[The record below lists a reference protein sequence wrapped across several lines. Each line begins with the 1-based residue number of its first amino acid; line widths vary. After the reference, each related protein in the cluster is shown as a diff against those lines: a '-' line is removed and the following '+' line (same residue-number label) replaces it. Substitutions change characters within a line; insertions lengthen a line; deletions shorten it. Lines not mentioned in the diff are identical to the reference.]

1 MVRFEFEPVSGTMA
15 SHVKLKRD
23 KVGAQDYDAQIK
35 EVRSQLVEQLRVFDQ
50 QLEQKTQVLQD
61 LSDYLR
67 RRGEIEAEYA
77 RSLDK
82 LAERFSSRIKRKE
95 QSGQSVLQCWLVL
108 LGQTRQESRDHG
120 VISEICSTSLPQN
133 LSLCLEHTQRLA
145 KRTREACS
153 TVQEELLKVTTEM
166 QTTLKTYH
174 QYHTEFLSAE
184 GKLKEAEKLEEKP
197 KGTAR
202 KVEKLIEKR
211 QGKVQEIQFK
221 CTKARNEYLLNL
233 AAANSSMN
241 KYYLQDISNLIDTS
255 DVGYHS
261 WVSRVLRGF
270 MSGQTRVQQSL
281 GGQLQQLS
289 DVVATLDQVK
299 DRDTLLQ
306 AHDSTFCLPLSFKY
320 LPHEGDPVCEVSAD
334 CDMQDELETRW
345 RQLES
350 RLDSFTKDTEGIS
363 ETLQEARSIML
374 TFIGDEDLGAVQ
386 DHAASQSQEPS
397 LAKRRASLQETE
409 GAYFT
414 KVKEQL
420 HFTSM
425 ISKLQAKHDLL
436 QVALQK
442 AKANGGNDAS
452 MRTRRSLRHQ
462 RSNRRSHSGAQVNQK
477 LFTGNLLSFIQA
489 SKQDIPIVV
498 KSCIRFIN
506 LNGLHH
512 EGIFRVPGL
521 QLEINSLRDAFE
533 NGDDPLAD
541 GVSDI
546 DSVAGVLKLYFRTL
560 EQPLF
565 PEESFSQLME
575 CGLIEN
581 ESEKCAQIKAVISSY
596 PKPVIVVMRYLFAFL
611 NHVSQYSD
619 ENMMQPYNLA
629 VCFGPSLIRGP
640 EAGDASALQR
650 INALVKSVV
659 AQHESI
665 FPGPAELPGLAYEK
679 CMTLEQDDCEQ
690 NVDEAE
696 GDLDSPSVREDLE
709 AVALFDYTARS
720 STELSFRKG
729 EQLLLHSKPSDE
741 WWRGEASGT
750 KGLIPHKYINI
761 TSSLEATKRTSDKRN
776 STGDLDEVDQS
787 PRLKACRER
796 AGSLGVSGA
805 HGKASL
811 SLPKAHIIRPAKSP
825 DVIRKHLQAHGRKST
840 GGELGQPDN
849 MVIKV
854 DKEVCQQMNNVFH
867 ELLSR
872 HPLIDPPIS
881 NSSSSGSMAPPSSPS
896 QSPSQTPQ
904 KRTGFG
910 RKGRDQQNR

>member
-1 MVRFEFEPVSGTMA
+1 MA

-82 LAERFSSRIKRKE
+82 LADRYSSRIKRKE

-108 LGQTRQESRDHG
+108 LGQTRQESRDHSIIG
-120 VISEICSTSLPQN
+120 DMCSTSLPQN

-153 TVQEELLKVTTEM
+153 MVQEELLKVTTEM

-184 GKLKEAEKLEEKP
+184 GKLKEAEKLEEKQ
-197 KGTAR
+197 KGVAR

-221 CTKARNEYLLNL
+221 CTKARNDYLLNL

-241 KYYLQDISNLIDTS
+241 NYYLQDISNLIDSS
-255 DVGYHS
+255 DVGYHP
-261 WVSRVLRGF
+261 WVARVLRSF
-270 MSGQTRVQQSL
+270 VSGQTRVQQSL
-281 GGQLQQLS
+281 GSQLQQLS
-289 DVVATLDQVK
+289 GAVATLDQVK
-299 DRDTLLQ
+299 DRDMLLQ

-320 LPHEGDPVCEVSAD
+320 LPHEGDPVCDVCAD

-350 RLDSFTKDTEGIS
+350 RLDTFKDTEGIS
-363 ETLQEARSIML
+363 KTLQDARSIML
-374 TFIGDEDLGAVQ
+374 TFIGDEDLGAAQ
-386 DHAASQSQEPS
+386 DQSQEPS

-409 GAYFT
+409 GAYFA
-414 KVKEQL
+414 KVKDQL

-436 QVALQK
+436 QEALQK

-452 MRTRRSLRHQ
+452 IRTRRSLRNQ
-462 RSNRRSHSGAQVNQK
+462 RSNRRSHSGAQVDQK
-477 LFTGNLLSFIQA
+477 LFTGNLLTFIQA

-581 ESEKCAQIKAVISSY
+581 ESEKCEQIKAVISSY
-596 PKPVIVVMRYLFAFL
+596 PEPVIVVMRYLFAFL

-640 EAGDASALQR
+640 EAGDASALQQ
-650 INALVKSVV
+650 INALVKSIVV
-659 AQHESI
+659 QHESI
-665 FPGPAELPGLAYEK
+665 FPGPAELTGPAYEK
-679 CMTLEQDDCEQ
+679 CMTLEQDDCEPI
-690 NVDEAE
+690 VDEAE
-696 GDLDSPSVREDLE
+696 GDLDTSSMKEELE

-720 STELSFRKG
+720 PTELSFRKG
-729 EQLLLHSKPSDE
+729 EHLVLHSKPSDE
-741 WWRGEASGT
+741 WWKGESNGI
-750 KGLIPHKYINI
+750 KGLIPHKYISV
-761 TSSLEATKRTSDKRN
+761 TSSLEATKRASDKRN
-776 STGDLDEVDQS
+776 STGDLDDVDQS
-787 PRLKACRER
+787 PRLKASRER

-811 SLPKAHIIRPAKSP
+811 PLPKSHIIVRPAKSP
-825 DVIRKHLQAHGRKST
+825 DAFRKHLQAQGRKSS
-840 GGELGQPDN
+840 GEELPGSLDN
-849 MVIKV
+849 TVIKV

-872 HPLIDPPIS
+872 HPIIDPPVS
-881 NSSSSGSMAPPSSPS
+881 N
-896 QSPSQTPQ
+896 SQTPQ

-910 RKGRDQQNR
+910 RKGRDQQHR

>member
-1 MVRFEFEPVSGTMA
+1 MA

-23 KVGAQDYDAQIK
+23 KVGAQDYDGQIK

-82 LAERFSSRIKRKE
+82 LAERFSSKIKRKE

-153 TVQEELLKVTTEM
+153 MVQEELLKVTTEM

-255 DVGYHS
+255 DVGYHL

-281 GGQLQQLS
+281 GSQLQQLG

-350 RLDSFTKDTEGIS
+350 RLDNFTKDTEGIS
-363 ETLQEARSIML
+363 ETLQEARYIML

-386 DHAASQSQEPS
+386 DQSQEPS

-462 RSNRRSHSGAQVNQK
+462 RSNRRNHSGAQVNQK
-477 LFTGNLLSFIQA
+477 LFTGNLISFIQA

-640 EAGDASALQR
+640 EAGDASVLQQ
-650 INALVKSVV
+650 INALVKSIV

-696 GDLDSPSVREDLE
+696 GDLDSPSMSEDLE
-709 AVALFDYTARS
+709 AVALFNYTARS

-729 EQLLLHSKPSDE
+729 EHLLLHSKPSDE
-741 WWRGEASGT
+741 WWRGEANGI

-761 TSSLEATKRTSDKRN
+761 TSLEATKRTSDKRN

-787 PRLKACRER
+787 PRLKACRGR

-840 GGELGQPDN
+840 GAELGQPGSLDN
-849 MVIKV
+849 TVIKV

-881 NSSSSGSMAPPSSPS
+881 NSSGSMAPPSSPS
-896 QSPSQTPQ
+896 QCPQ